1 MPEFAVKSPVSLGD
15 QPLVKSNQSNGQNC
29 PMDWSEMSNGLVKS
43 DQPIPNINTD
53 INTDDIDGAKKPKK
67 VKLL

>member
-1 MPEFAVKSPVSLGD
+1 MQLSKL
-15 QPLVKSNQSNGQNC
+15 SNGY
-29 PMDWSEMSNGLVKS
+29 DKS
-43 DQPIPNINTD
+43 VGPIPNINTDINAD